1 MQVTNFS
8 LVNQAFA
15 FAKAIHGMASDMDSI
30 STSAERLLR
39 EALFTAC
46 AFHLARAFHFYIREI
61 ADRALLKNTES
72 ISSLAELQQALMQ
85 RGVYS
90 QDLEELS
97 ELAEQKGSWLWQLQL
112 HSKEIMR
119 SPPKEQE
126 KKAFPQDNL
135 ILAVDLTSIEAGTR
149 LVLTSDLLR
158 DWQHAFRSLVS
169 RQRETGAEF

>member
-15 FAKAIHGMASDMDSI
+15 FASAIHGMVSDMNSM

-39 EALFTAC
+39 EALLTAC
-46 AFHLARAFHFYIREI
+46 AFHLRRAFHFYIREI
-61 ADRALLKNTES
+61 ADRASLNNTGS
-72 ISSLAELQQALMQ
+72 ISSLAELKQLLTQS
-85 RGVYS
+85 GFYS

-112 HSKEIMR
+112 HSKEVMQ

-135 ILAVDLTSIEAGTR
+135 ILAVDLTAVDESAK

-158 DWQHAFRSLVS
+158 DWQHAFRSLVL